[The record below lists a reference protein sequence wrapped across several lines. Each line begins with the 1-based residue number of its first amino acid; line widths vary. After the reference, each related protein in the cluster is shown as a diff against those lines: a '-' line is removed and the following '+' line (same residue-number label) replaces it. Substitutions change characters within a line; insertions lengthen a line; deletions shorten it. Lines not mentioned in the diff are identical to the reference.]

1 MKTCGKFLTESDNPE
16 QPVGGALPTDLF
28 RSILFLDLTAAMRR
42 MTPPAYPTYVG
53 EGYVQNAYP
62 TYFGE

>member
-1 MKTCGKFLTESDNPE
+1 MEKGIRCAS
-16 QPVGGALPTDLF
+16 PV
-28 RSILFLDLTAAMRR
+28 MRR